1 MTEIKLPNIQKATS
15 SDHWSL
21 ASNQYPSGKFPKV
34 SIGIPHPRSDSVSR
48 SRDVAAAAAAA
59 PAFERNLSQRTD
71 GRSRPPKA
79 NNASLRV
86 SQEAANHGGSATE
99 APEAAHVKVSLSQPD
114 DHARE
119 QTGTFSFGTR
129 KEQGSQLDQLQ
140 KTSVV
145 NSQGKRRVESAD
157 KTKPN
162 SEVLRMKLWG
172 ILGTSQTKQAVASPN
187 PEDIERPDQPKS
199 LTANGPSSGIKKV
212 YTSRF
217 PDIIKTPDLLNCQ
230 TATYAKSKPSSDPIE
245 SDSDTPQVV
254 EVRPVTRTLGRT
266 KAPAASKKQ
275 DKSQS
280 AKKPLSTS
288 RSAPKQKTLDSV
300 FVFDEKCTP
309 KTVGKSANGNSR
321 CLRNLRSSNRKAKLE
336 LKKVHCSDKISDKI
350 TQDAREGQQSS
361 RNAASENKGEKTTSF
376 SSLSRTGKTA
386 ESRSRSP
393 TRERRL
399 NGAKVGL
406 QKTHLSEKL
415 LPTTLNEGED
425 KLSSQNISSKSK
437 ENYSSLLHRKENSNL
452 SKASDRSPQAHK
464 PAGNTFSL
472 PPSGAASPS
481 PEPKMYP
488 WGNEA
493 SPQINGKPSGAAS
506 PSPEPKMYPW
516 DNEASPQING
526 KPSGAASPSPEAKKY
541 PWDNEASP
549 QINGKPSGA
558 ASPSPEAKKYPWD
571 NEASPQINGKLGE
584 KFASPL
590 AARFRDMGDEFA
602 SPTFATNVNGYHN
615 RSKVLHDDT
624 YSPKYPKSVN
634 RSRSS
639 SFASDPGSE
648 PLDGMDKTY
657 ELPKSESP
665 NTSEE
670 RENKKQ
676 PYLSPILPTED
687 EMAQTSIPSFGKG
700 YKTRKWLSDVDSPDK
715 SPTENLDKK
724 SHLKEGK
731 RGKRRL
737 PSPVPFATSG
747 TQETM
752 MSDKE
757 PVQCPD
763 DYLNR
768 AFDELLLVL
777 GRFQTKI
784 KSETRNRSSEI
795 LAGTGEII
803 RQHLEGVEVQMQDD
817 VDKLVNAGKSK
828 RKRLN
833 STFEEQQEQL
843 RILHEKFKEE
853 VNQQLLGCKN
863 SLEEFEAYHAELK
876 AVAEK
881 QKASHKKLLQHAESR
896 VGSQLNDAEIKIA
909 KVQKRARKKMNGL
922 KHVLKELI
930 MDTAD

>member
-1 MTEIKLPNIQKATS
+1 MHGDGLWKRSPPSADLRHRLHRPDATTGQTPLRS
-15 SDHWSL
+15 C
-21 ASNQYPSGKFPKV
+21 PSR
-34 SIGIPHPRSDSVSR
+34 PRSRPPPPRRAPHEPTAGAAKVPRARTSADRPYVDAGGTRRTRALTLVNLVYYYPGSCNDGDRAAEYAESCIKTGSVSG
-48 SRDVAAAAAAA
+48 SRDAAAAAAAA
-59 PAFERNLSQRTD
+59 PAFERNPSQGTD

-79 NNASLRV
+79 KGHNASLRV

-99 APEAAHVKVSLSQPD
+99 APEAAHVRGSLSQPD

-140 KTSVV
+140 KTAFVT
-145 NSQGKRRVESAD
+145 SQ
-157 KTKPN
+157 TKPN

-187 PEDIERPDQPKS
+187 LEDIETPDQPKS
-199 LTANGPSSGIKKV
+199 LTTNVPSLGIKKV

-254 EVRPVTRTLGRT
+254 EIRPVTRNLGRK

-280 AKKPLSTS
+280 AKKPLPTS
-288 RSAPKQKTLDSV
+288 RSAPKQKKLDSV

-309 KTVGKSANGNSR
+309 KTVGKSANGNSG
-321 CLRNLRSSNRKAKLE
+321 CLRNLRSSSRKAKAE
-336 LKKVHCSDKISDKI
+336 LKKVHCSDTISDKI
-350 TQDAREGQQSS
+350 TQDARGQLSS
-361 RNAASENKGEKTTSF
+361 RNAPSENKGEKTTSL

-393 TRERRL
+393 TREKRL
-399 NGAKVGL
+399 NGMAKVGP
-406 QKTHLSEKL
+406 QKMQLSEKL
-415 LPTTLNEGED
+415 LPKTLNEGED
-425 KLSSQNISSKSK
+425 KLSSQKISSKSK
-437 ENYSSLLHRKENSNL
+437 ENYSSVPHRKENSNL
-452 SKASDRSPQAHK
+452 SKASVRSPQAHK
-464 PAGNTFSL
+464 PVGNNLKS
-472 PPSGAASPS
+472 PPSGAAAASPS
-481 PEPKMYP
+481 PEPK
-488 WGNEA
+488 
-493 SPQINGKPSGAAS
+493 I
-506 PSPEPKMYPW
+506 
-516 DNEASPQING
+516 
-526 KPSGAASPSPEAKKY
+526 
-541 PWDNEASP
+541 
-549 QINGKPSGA
+549 
-558 ASPSPEAKKYPWD
+558 
-571 NEASPQINGKLGE
+571 
-584 KFASPL
+584 
-590 AARFRDMGDEFA
+590 
-602 SPTFATNVNGYHN
+602 
-615 RSKVLHDDT
+615 
-624 YSPKYPKSVN
+624 PKYPKSVN

-639 SFASDPGSE
+639 SYASDPGSE
-648 PLDGMDKTY
+648 PSDGMDKTY

-665 NTSEE
+665 NSSEE

-676 PYLSPILPTED
+676 PDLSPILPTED
-687 EMAQTSIPSFGKG
+687 ETAQISVPSFGKG
-700 YKTRKWLSDVDSPDK
+700 YKSRKWLSDVDSPDK
-715 SPTENLDKK
+715 SPPLKLDRK
-724 SHLKEGK
+724 SRDGK
-731 RGKRRL
+731 RAKRRL

-747 TQETM
+747 TEETI
-752 MSDKE
+752 MSEKE

-763 DYLNR
+763 DYLTR

-795 LAGTGEII
+795 LSATGEII

-843 RILHEKFKEE
+843 RVLHEKFKEE

-863 SLEEFEAYHAELK
+863 SLEELEAYHSELK
-876 AVAEK
+876 GVAEK
-881 QKASHKKLLQHAESR
+881 QKASHKKLLQQAESR
-896 VGSQLNDAEIKIA
+896 VGTQLNDAEIKIA
-909 KVQKRARKKMNGL
+909 KVQKRARRKMNGL

-930 MDTAD
+930 TETAD

>member
-34 SIGIPHPRSDSVSR
+34 SIGILHTRSSS
-48 SRDVAAAAAAA
+48 AAAAAA

-79 NNASLRV
+79 DNASLRV

-99 APEAAHVKVSLSQPD
+99 APEAAHVRVSLSQPD

-140 KTSVV
+140 KTSFV
-145 NSQGKRRVESAD
+145 NSQGKRQVESAD
-157 KTKPN
+157 KTKSN
-162 SEVLRMKLWG
+162 SEVLRMKLRG

-187 PEDIERPDQPKS
+187 PEDIETPDQPKS
-199 LTANGPSSGIKKV
+199 LATNGPSSGIKKV

-254 EVRPVTRTLGRT
+254 EVRPVTRTLGRK

-275 DKSQS
+275 DKNQS

-288 RSAPKQKTLDSV
+288 RSAPKQKTLDNV

-321 CLRNLRSSNRKAKLE
+321 CLRNLRSSNRKAKVE

-350 TQDAREGQQSS
+350 TQDAREGQLSS

-386 ESRSRSP
+386 ESHSRSP
-393 TRERRL
+393 TREKRL
-399 NGAKVGL
+399 NGMAKVGL
-406 QKTHLSEKL
+406 QKMQLSEKL

-425 KLSSQNISSKSK
+425 KVSSQNISSKSK
-437 ENYSSLLHRKENSNL
+437 ENYSSLLHQKENSNL

-464 PAGNTFSL
+464 PAGNTFNL

-541 PWDNEASP
+541 LWE
-549 QINGKPSGA
+549 
-558 ASPSPEAKKYPWD
+558 

-590 AARFRDMGDEFA
+590 ADRFRDMGDDFA
-602 SPTFATNVNGYHN
+602 SPTFATNVNGYHT

-665 NTSEE
+665 NSSEE

-700 YKTRKWLSDVDSPDK
+700 YRTRKWLSDVDSPDK
-715 SPTENLDKK
+715 SPPENLDRK
-724 SHLKEGK
+724 SHLKEG
-731 RGKRRL
+731 
-737 PSPVPFATSG
+737 
-747 TQETM
+747 TQETI

-843 RILHEKFKEE
+843 RVLHEKFKEE

-930 MDTAD
+930 TDTAD

>member
-1 MTEIKLPNIQKATS
+1 MTEIKLPNIQKVTS

-34 SIGIPHPRSDSVSR
+34 SIGIPPPRSDSVSR
-48 SRDVAAAAAAA
+48 SRDVAAAAA

-86 SQEAANHGGSATE
+86 SQEAANHGGSAAQ
-99 APEAAHVKVSLSQPD
+99 APEATHVRVSLTQPD

-140 KTSVV
+140 KAPFV
-145 NSQGKRRVESAD
+145 NSQGKRQMESAD
-157 KTKPN
+157 NTKSN
-162 SEVLRMKLWG
+162 SEVLRMKLRG
-172 ILGTSQTKQAVASPN
+172 ILGTSQTKQAVAPN
-187 PEDIERPDQPKS
+187 PEDIETPDQPKS
-199 LTANGPSSGIKKV
+199 LTTNGPSSGIKKV

-230 TATYAKSKPSSDPIE
+230 TGTYAKSKPSSDPIE

-254 EVRPVTRTLGRT
+254 EMRPVTRTLGRK

-275 DKSQS
+275 DKNQS

-288 RSAPKQKTLDSV
+288 RSAPKQKTQDNV

-309 KTVGKSANGNSR
+309 KTVGKSANGNSG
-321 CLRNLRSSNRKAKLE
+321 CLRNLRSSNRKAKVE

-350 TQDAREGQQSS
+350 TQDAREGQLSS

-376 SSLSRTGKTA
+376 SSLSRAGKTA

-393 TRERRL
+393 TREKRL
-399 NGAKVGL
+399 NGMAKVGL
-406 QKTHLSEKL
+406 QKMQLSEKL
-415 LPTTLNEGED
+415 LPTTLNVGED

-464 PAGNTFSL
+464 PAGNTFNL

-493 SPQINGKPSGAAS
+493 SPQINGK
-506 PSPEPKMYPW
+506 
-516 DNEASPQING
+516 
-526 KPSGAASPSPEAKKY
+526 
-541 PWDNEASP
+541 
-549 QINGKPSGA
+549 
-558 ASPSPEAKKYPWD
+558 
-571 NEASPQINGKLGE
+571 LGE

-590 AARFRDMGDEFA
+590 ADRFRNMGDDFA
-602 SPTFATNVNGYHN
+602 SPTFATNVNGYHT

-648 PLDGMDKTY
+648 PSDEMDKTY
-657 ELPKSESP
+657 DLPKSESP
-665 NTSEE
+665 NSSEE

-676 PYLSPILPTED
+676 PDLSPISPTED

-715 SPTENLDKK
+715 SLENLDRK

-747 TQETM
+747 TQETI

-795 LAGTGEII
+795 LVGTGEII

-843 RILHEKFKEE
+843 RVLHEKFKEE

-876 AVAEK
+876 GVAEK
-881 QKASHKKLLQHAESR
+881 QKASHKKLLQQAESR

-930 MDTAD
+930 TDTAD

>member
-34 SIGIPHPRSDSVSR
+34 SIGILHTRSSS
-48 SRDVAAAAAAA
+48 AAAAAA

-79 NNASLRV
+79 DNASLRV

-99 APEAAHVKVSLSQPD
+99 APEAAHVRVSLSQPD

-140 KTSVV
+140 KTSFV
-145 NSQGKRRVESAD
+145 NSQGKRQVESAD
-157 KTKPN
+157 KTKSN
-162 SEVLRMKLWG
+162 SEVLRMKLRG

-187 PEDIERPDQPKS
+187 PEDIETPDQPKS
-199 LTANGPSSGIKKV
+199 LATNGPSSGIKKV

-254 EVRPVTRTLGRT
+254 EVRPVTRTLGRK

-275 DKSQS
+275 DKNQS

-288 RSAPKQKTLDSV
+288 RSAPKQKTLDNV

-321 CLRNLRSSNRKAKLE
+321 CLRNLRSSNRKAKVE

-350 TQDAREGQQSS
+350 TQDAREGQLSS

-386 ESRSRSP
+386 ESHSRSP
-393 TRERRL
+393 TREKRL
-399 NGAKVGL
+399 NGMAKVGL
-406 QKTHLSEKL
+406 QKMQLSEKL

-425 KLSSQNISSKSK
+425 KVSSQNISSKSK
-437 ENYSSLLHRKENSNL
+437 ENYSSLLHQKENSNL

-464 PAGNTFSL
+464 PAGNTFNL

-493 SPQINGKPSGAAS
+493 SPQINGK
-506 PSPEPKMYPW
+506 
-516 DNEASPQING
+516 
-526 KPSGAASPSPEAKKY
+526 
-541 PWDNEASP
+541 
-549 QINGKPSGA
+549 
-558 ASPSPEAKKYPWD
+558 
-571 NEASPQINGKLGE
+571 LGE

-590 AARFRDMGDEFA
+590 ADRFRDMGDDFA
-602 SPTFATNVNGYHN
+602 SPTFATNVNGYHT

-665 NTSEE
+665 NSSEE

-700 YKTRKWLSDVDSPDK
+700 YRTRKWLSDVDSPDK
-715 SPTENLDKK
+715 SPPENLDRK

-731 RGKRRL
+731 RSKRRL

-747 TQETM
+747 TQETI

-843 RILHEKFKEE
+843 RVLHEKFKEE

-930 MDTAD
+930 TDTAD

>member
-1 MTEIKLPNIQKATS
+1 MTEIKLPNIQKVTS

-34 SIGIPHPRSDSVSR
+34 SIGIPPPRSDSVSR
-48 SRDVAAAAAAA
+48 SRDVAAAAA

-86 SQEAANHGGSATE
+86 SQEAANHGGSAAQ
-99 APEAAHVKVSLSQPD
+99 APEATHVRVSLTQPD

-140 KTSVV
+140 KAPFV
-145 NSQGKRRVESAD
+145 NSQGKRQMESAD
-157 KTKPN
+157 NTKSN
-162 SEVLRMKLWG
+162 SEVLRMKLRG
-172 ILGTSQTKQAVASPN
+172 ILGTSQTKQAVAPN
-187 PEDIERPDQPKS
+187 PEDIETPDQPKS
-199 LTANGPSSGIKKV
+199 LTTNGPSSGIKKV

-230 TATYAKSKPSSDPIE
+230 TGTYAKSKPSSDPIE

-254 EVRPVTRTLGRT
+254 EMRPVTRTLGRK

-275 DKSQS
+275 DKNQS

-288 RSAPKQKTLDSV
+288 RSAPKQKTQDNV

-309 KTVGKSANGNSR
+309 KTVGKSANGNSG
-321 CLRNLRSSNRKAKLE
+321 CLRNLRSSNRKAKVE

-350 TQDAREGQQSS
+350 TQDAREGQLSS

-376 SSLSRTGKTA
+376 SSLSRAGKTA

-393 TRERRL
+393 TREKRL
-399 NGAKVGL
+399 NGMAKVGL
-406 QKTHLSEKL
+406 QKMQLSEKL
-415 LPTTLNEGED
+415 LPTTLNVGED

-464 PAGNTFSL
+464 PAGNTFNL

-493 SPQINGKPSGAAS
+493 SPQINGK
-506 PSPEPKMYPW
+506 
-516 DNEASPQING
+516 
-526 KPSGAASPSPEAKKY
+526 
-541 PWDNEASP
+541 
-549 QINGKPSGA
+549 
-558 ASPSPEAKKYPWD
+558 
-571 NEASPQINGKLGE
+571 LGE

-590 AARFRDMGDEFA
+590 ADRFRNMGDDFA
-602 SPTFATNVNGYHN
+602 SPTFATNVNGYHT

-648 PLDGMDKTY
+648 PSDEMDKTY
-657 ELPKSESP
+657 DLPKSESP
-665 NTSEE
+665 NSSEE

-676 PYLSPILPTED
+676 PDLSPISPTED

-700 YKTRKWLSDVDSPDK
+700 Q
-715 SPTENLDKK
+715 NIN
-724 SHLKEGK
+724 
-731 RGKRRL
+731 
-737 PSPVPFATSG
+737 FATFN
-747 TQETM
+747 T
-752 MSDKE
+752 
-757 PVQCPD
+757 
-763 DYLNR
+763 
-768 AFDELLLVL
+768 
-777 GRFQTKI
+777 
-784 KSETRNRSSEI
+784 
-795 LAGTGEII
+795 
-803 RQHLEGVEVQMQDD
+803 H
-817 VDKLVNAGKSK
+817 
-828 RKRLN
+828 
-833 STFEEQQEQL
+833 
-843 RILHEKFKEE
+843 
-853 VNQQLLGCKN
+853 
-863 SLEEFEAYHAELK
+863 
-876 AVAEK
+876 
-881 QKASHKKLLQHAESR
+881 
-896 VGSQLNDAEIKIA
+896 
-909 KVQKRARKKMNGL
+909 
-922 KHVLKELI
+922 
-930 MDTAD
+930 

>member
-34 SIGIPHPRSDSVSR
+34 SIGILHTRSSS
-48 SRDVAAAAAAA
+48 AAAAAA

-79 NNASLRV
+79 DNASLRV

-99 APEAAHVKVSLSQPD
+99 APEAAHVRVSLSQLD

-140 KTSVV
+140 KTSFV
-145 NSQGKRRVESAD
+145 NSQGKRQVESAD
-157 KTKPN
+157 KTKSN
-162 SEVLRMKLWG
+162 SEVLRMKLRG

-187 PEDIERPDQPKS
+187 PEDIETPDQPKS
-199 LTANGPSSGIKKV
+199 LATNGPSSGIKKV

-254 EVRPVTRTLGRT
+254 EVRPVTRTLGRK

-275 DKSQS
+275 DKNQS

-288 RSAPKQKTLDSV
+288 RSAPKQKTLDNV

-321 CLRNLRSSNRKAKLE
+321 CLRNLRSSNRKAKVE

-350 TQDAREGQQSS
+350 TQDAREGQLSS

-386 ESRSRSP
+386 ESHSRSP
-393 TRERRL
+393 TTEKRL
-399 NGAKVGL
+399 NGMAKVGL
-406 QKTHLSEKL
+406 QKMQLSEKL

-425 KLSSQNISSKSK
+425 KVSSQNISSKSK

-464 PAGNTFSL
+464 PAGNTFNL

-541 PWDNEASP
+541 PWE
-549 QINGKPSGA
+549 
-558 ASPSPEAKKYPWD
+558 

-590 AARFRDMGDEFA
+590 ADRFRDMGDDFA
-602 SPTFATNVNGYHN
+602 SPTFATNVNGYHT

-665 NTSEE
+665 NSSEE

-700 YKTRKWLSDVDSPDK
+700 YRTRRWLSDVDSPDK
-715 SPTENLDKK
+715 SPPENLDRK
-724 SHLKEGK
+724 SHLKEG
-731 RGKRRL
+731 
-737 PSPVPFATSG
+737 
-747 TQETM
+747 TQETI

-843 RILHEKFKEE
+843 RVLHEKFKEE

-930 MDTAD
+930 TDTAD

>member
-15 SDHWSL
+15 SDHWNL

-48 SRDVAAAAAAA
+48 SRDVAAAAAAAA

-187 PEDIERPDQPKS
+187 PEDIERLDQPKS

-493 SPQINGKPSGAAS
+493 SPQINGK
-506 PSPEPKMYPW
+506 
-516 DNEASPQING
+516 
-526 KPSGAASPSPEAKKY
+526 
-541 PWDNEASP
+541 
-549 QINGKPSGA
+549 
-558 ASPSPEAKKYPWD
+558 
-571 NEASPQINGKLGE
+571 LGE

-687 EMAQTSIPSFGKG
+687 EMAQTSIPSFGKE
-700 YKTRKWLSDVDSPDK
+700 YY
-715 SPTENLDKK
+715 
-724 SHLKEGK
+724 
-731 RGKRRL
+731 
-737 PSPVPFATSG
+737 PFCSA
-747 TQETM
+747 
-752 MSDKE
+752 
-757 PVQCPD
+757 
-763 DYLNR
+763 
-768 AFDELLLVL
+768 
-777 GRFQTKI
+777 
-784 KSETRNRSSEI
+784 
-795 LAGTGEII
+795 
-803 RQHLEGVEVQMQDD
+803 
-817 VDKLVNAGKSK
+817 
-828 RKRLN
+828 
-833 STFEEQQEQL
+833 
-843 RILHEKFKEE
+843 
-853 VNQQLLGCKN
+853 
-863 SLEEFEAYHAELK
+863 
-876 AVAEK
+876 
-881 QKASHKKLLQHAESR
+881 
-896 VGSQLNDAEIKIA
+896 
-909 KVQKRARKKMNGL
+909 
-922 KHVLKELI
+922 
-930 MDTAD
+930 

>member
-34 SIGIPHPRSDSVSR
+34 SIGILHTRSSS
-48 SRDVAAAAAAA
+48 AAAAAA

-79 NNASLRV
+79 DNASLRV

-99 APEAAHVKVSLSQPD
+99 APEAAHVRVSLSQLD

-140 KTSVV
+140 KTSFV
-145 NSQGKRRVESAD
+145 NSQGKRQVESAD
-157 KTKPN
+157 KTKSN
-162 SEVLRMKLWG
+162 SEVLRMKLRG

-187 PEDIERPDQPKS
+187 PEDIETPDQPKS
-199 LTANGPSSGIKKV
+199 LATNGPSSGIKKV

-254 EVRPVTRTLGRT
+254 EVRPVTRTLGRK

-275 DKSQS
+275 DKNQS

-288 RSAPKQKTLDSV
+288 RSAPKQKTLDNV

-321 CLRNLRSSNRKAKLE
+321 CLRNLRSSNRKAKVE

-350 TQDAREGQQSS
+350 TQDAREGQLSS

-386 ESRSRSP
+386 ESHSRSP
-393 TRERRL
+393 TTEKRL
-399 NGAKVGL
+399 NGMAKVGL
-406 QKTHLSEKL
+406 QKMQLSEKL

-425 KLSSQNISSKSK
+425 KVSSQNISSKSK

-464 PAGNTFSL
+464 PAGNTFNL

-541 PWDNEASP
+541 PWE
-549 QINGKPSGA
+549 
-558 ASPSPEAKKYPWD
+558 

-590 AARFRDMGDEFA
+590 ADRFRDMGDDFA
-602 SPTFATNVNGYHN
+602 SPTFATNVNGYHT

-665 NTSEE
+665 NSSEE

-700 YKTRKWLSDVDSPDK
+700 YRTRRWLSDVDSPDK
-715 SPTENLDKK
+715 SPPENLDRK
-724 SHLKEGK
+724 SHLKEG
-731 RGKRRL
+731 
-737 PSPVPFATSG
+737 
-747 TQETM
+747 TQETI

-843 RILHEKFKEE
+843 RVLHEKFKEE

-909 KVQKRARKKMNGL
+909 KVQKVRQTLFPREGCRMYRSDANLFK
-922 KHVLKELI
+922 
-930 MDTAD
+930 

>member
-1 MTEIKLPNIQKATS
+1 MTEIKLPNIQKVTS

-34 SIGIPHPRSDSVSR
+34 SIGIPPPRSDSVSR
-48 SRDVAAAAAAA
+48 SRDVAAAAA

-86 SQEAANHGGSATE
+86 SQEAANHGGSAAQ
-99 APEAAHVKVSLSQPD
+99 APEATHVRVSLTQPD

-140 KTSVV
+140 KAPFV
-145 NSQGKRRVESAD
+145 NSQGKRQMESAD
-157 KTKPN
+157 NTKSN
-162 SEVLRMKLWG
+162 SEVLRMKLRG
-172 ILGTSQTKQAVASPN
+172 ILGTSQTKQAVAPN
-187 PEDIERPDQPKS
+187 PEDIETPDQPKS
-199 LTANGPSSGIKKV
+199 LTTNGPSSGIKKV

-230 TATYAKSKPSSDPIE
+230 TGTYAKSKPSSDPIE

-254 EVRPVTRTLGRT
+254 EMRPVTRTLGRK

-275 DKSQS
+275 DKNQS

-288 RSAPKQKTLDSV
+288 RSAPKQKTQDNV

-309 KTVGKSANGNSR
+309 KTVGKSANGNSG
-321 CLRNLRSSNRKAKLE
+321 CLRNLRSSNRKAKVE

-350 TQDAREGQQSS
+350 TQDAREGQLSS
-361 RNAASENKGEKTTSF
+361 RNAASSENKGEKTTSF
-376 SSLSRTGKTA
+376 SSLSRAGKTA

-393 TRERRL
+393 TREKRL
-399 NGAKVGL
+399 NGMAKVGL
-406 QKTHLSEKL
+406 QKMQLSEKL

-464 PAGNTFSL
+464 PAGNTFNL

-493 SPQINGKPSGAAS
+493 SPQINGK
-506 PSPEPKMYPW
+506 
-516 DNEASPQING
+516 
-526 KPSGAASPSPEAKKY
+526 
-541 PWDNEASP
+541 
-549 QINGKPSGA
+549 
-558 ASPSPEAKKYPWD
+558 
-571 NEASPQINGKLGE
+571 LGE

-590 AARFRDMGDEFA
+590 ADRFRNMGDDFA
-602 SPTFATNVNGYHN
+602 SPTFATNVNGYHT

-648 PLDGMDKTY
+648 PSDEMDKTY
-657 ELPKSESP
+657 DLPKSESP
-665 NTSEE
+665 NSSEE

-676 PYLSPILPTED
+676 PDLSPISPTED
-687 EMAQTSIPSFGKG
+687 EMAQTSIPSFGEG

-715 SPTENLDKK
+715 SLENLDRK

-747 TQETM
+747 TQETI

-843 RILHEKFKEE
+843 RVLHEKFKEE

-876 AVAEK
+876 GVAEK
-881 QKASHKKLLQHAESR
+881 QKASHKKLLQQAESR

-930 MDTAD
+930 TDTAD

>member
-1 MTEIKLPNIQKATS
+1 MTEIKLPNIQKVTS

-34 SIGIPHPRSDSVSR
+34 SIGIPPPRSDSVSR
-48 SRDVAAAAAAA
+48 SRDVAAAAA

-86 SQEAANHGGSATE
+86 SQEAANHGGSAAQ
-99 APEAAHVKVSLSQPD
+99 APEATHVRVSLTQPD

-140 KTSVV
+140 KAPFV
-145 NSQGKRRVESAD
+145 NSQGKRQMESAD
-157 KTKPN
+157 NTKSN
-162 SEVLRMKLWG
+162 SEVLRMKLRG
-172 ILGTSQTKQAVASPN
+172 ILGTSQTKQAVAPN
-187 PEDIERPDQPKS
+187 PEDIETPDQPKS
-199 LTANGPSSGIKKV
+199 LTTNGPSSGIKKV

-230 TATYAKSKPSSDPIE
+230 TGTYAKSKPSSDPIE

-254 EVRPVTRTLGRT
+254 EMRPVTRTLGRK

-275 DKSQS
+275 DKNQS

-288 RSAPKQKTLDSV
+288 RSAPKQKTQDNV

-309 KTVGKSANGNSR
+309 KTVGKSANGNSG
-321 CLRNLRSSNRKAKLE
+321 CLRNLRSSNRKAKVE

-350 TQDAREGQQSS
+350 TQDAREGQLSS

-376 SSLSRTGKTA
+376 SSLSRAGKTA

-393 TRERRL
+393 TREKRL
-399 NGAKVGL
+399 NGMAKVGL
-406 QKTHLSEKL
+406 QKMQLSEKL
-415 LPTTLNEGED
+415 LPTTLNVGED

-464 PAGNTFSL
+464 PAGNTFNL

-493 SPQINGKPSGAAS
+493 SPQINGKPSGTAS

-541 PWDNEASP
+541 PWE
-549 QINGKPSGA
+549 
-558 ASPSPEAKKYPWD
+558 

-590 AARFRDMGDEFA
+590 ADRFRNMGDDFA
-602 SPTFATNVNGYHN
+602 SPTFATNVNGYHT

-648 PLDGMDKTY
+648 PSDEMDKTY
-657 ELPKSESP
+657 DLPKSESP
-665 NTSEE
+665 NSSEE

-676 PYLSPILPTED
+676 PDLSPISPTED

-715 SPTENLDKK
+715 SLENLDRK
-724 SHLKEGK
+724 SHLKEG
-731 RGKRRL
+731 
-737 PSPVPFATSG
+737 
-747 TQETM
+747 TQETI

-795 LAGTGEII
+795 LVGTGEII

-843 RILHEKFKEE
+843 RVLHEKFKEE

-876 AVAEK
+876 GVAEK
-881 QKASHKKLLQHAESR
+881 QKASHKKLLQQAESR

-930 MDTAD
+930 TDTAD

>member
-34 SIGIPHPRSDSVSR
+34 SIGIPHPRSSS
-48 SRDVAAAAAAA
+48 AAAAAAA

-79 NNASLRV
+79 NNASLGV

-99 APEAAHVKVSLSQPD
+99 ASEAAHVRVSLSLPD

-140 KTSVV
+140 KTSFV
-145 NSQGKRRVESAD
+145 NSQGKRQVESAD
-157 KTKPN
+157 KTKSN
-162 SEVLRMKLWG
+162 SEVLRMKLRG

-187 PEDIERPDQPKS
+187 PEDIETPDQPKS
-199 LTANGPSSGIKKV
+199 LTTNGPSSGIKKV

-217 PDIIKTPDLLNCQ
+217 PDTIKTPDLLNCQ

-254 EVRPVTRTLGRT
+254 EVRPVTRTLGRK

-275 DKSQS
+275 DKNQS

-288 RSAPKQKTLDSV
+288 RSAPKQNTLDNV

-309 KTVGKSANGNSR
+309 KTVGKSANGNSG
-321 CLRNLRSSNRKAKLE
+321 CLRNLRSSNRKAKVE

-350 TQDAREGQQSS
+350 TQDAREGQLSS
-361 RNAASENKGEKTTSF
+361 RNAASENKGEKSTSF

-386 ESRSRSP
+386 ESCSRSP
-393 TRERRL
+393 TREKRL
-399 NGAKVGL
+399 NGMAKVGL
-406 QKTHLSEKL
+406 QKMQLSEKL

-464 PAGNTFSL
+464 PAGNTFNL

-526 KPSGAASPSPEAKKY
+526 KSSGAASLSPEAKKY
-541 PWDNEASP
+541 PWE
-549 QINGKPSGA
+549 
-558 ASPSPEAKKYPWD
+558 

-590 AARFRDMGDEFA
+590 ADRFRDMGDDFA
-602 SPTFATNVNGYHN
+602 SPTFATNVNGYHT

-634 RSRSS
+634 RSRSG

-648 PLDGMDKTY
+648 PSDEMDKTY
-657 ELPKSESP
+657 DLPKSESP
-665 NTSEE
+665 NSSEE

-676 PYLSPILPTED
+676 PDLSPISPTED
-687 EMAQTSIPSFGKG
+687 EMAQISIPSFGKG

-715 SPTENLDKK
+715 SPPENLDRK
-724 SHLKEGK
+724 SHLKEG
-731 RGKRRL
+731 
-737 PSPVPFATSG
+737 
-747 TQETM
+747 TQETI

-843 RILHEKFKEE
+843 RVLHEKFKEE

-930 MDTAD
+930 TDTAD

>member
-34 SIGIPHPRSDSVSR
+34 SIGILHTRSSS
-48 SRDVAAAAAAA
+48 AAAAAA

-79 NNASLRV
+79 DNASLRV

-99 APEAAHVKVSLSQPD
+99 APEAAHVRVSLSQPD

-140 KTSVV
+140 KTSFV
-145 NSQGKRRVESAD
+145 NSQGKRQVESAD
-157 KTKPN
+157 KTKSN
-162 SEVLRMKLWG
+162 SEVLRMKLRG

-187 PEDIERPDQPKS
+187 PEDIETPDQPKS
-199 LTANGPSSGIKKV
+199 LATNGPSSGIKKV

-254 EVRPVTRTLGRT
+254 EVRPVTRTLGRK

-275 DKSQS
+275 DKNQS

-288 RSAPKQKTLDSV
+288 RSAPKQKTLDNV

-321 CLRNLRSSNRKAKLE
+321 CLRNLRSSNRKAKVE

-350 TQDAREGQQSS
+350 TQDAREGQLSS

-386 ESRSRSP
+386 ESHSRSP
-393 TRERRL
+393 TREKRL
-399 NGAKVGL
+399 NGMAKVGL
-406 QKTHLSEKL
+406 QKMQLSEKL

-425 KLSSQNISSKSK
+425 KVSSQNISSKSK
-437 ENYSSLLHRKENSNL
+437 ENYSSLLHQKENSNL

-464 PAGNTFSL
+464 PAGNTFNL

-541 PWDNEASP
+541 LWE
-549 QINGKPSGA
+549 
-558 ASPSPEAKKYPWD
+558 

-590 AARFRDMGDEFA
+590 ADRFRDMGDDFA
-602 SPTFATNVNGYHN
+602 SPTFATNVNGYHT

-665 NTSEE
+665 NSSEE

-700 YKTRKWLSDVDSPDK
+700 YRTRKWLSDVDSPDK
-715 SPTENLDKK
+715 SPPENLDRK
-724 SHLKEGK
+724 SHLKEG
-731 RGKRRL
+731 
-737 PSPVPFATSG
+737 
-747 TQETM
+747 TQETI

-828 RKRLN
+828 RKR
-833 STFEEQQEQL
+833 
-843 RILHEKFKEE
+843 
-853 VNQQLLGCKN
+853 
-863 SLEEFEAYHAELK
+863 
-876 AVAEK
+876 
-881 QKASHKKLLQHAESR
+881 
-896 VGSQLNDAEIKIA
+896 
-909 KVQKRARKKMNGL
+909 
-922 KHVLKELI
+922 
-930 MDTAD
+930 

>member
-1 MTEIKLPNIQKATS
+1 MTEIKLPNIQKVTS

-34 SIGIPHPRSDSVSR
+34 SIGIPPPRSDSVSR
-48 SRDVAAAAAAA
+48 SRDVAAAAA

-86 SQEAANHGGSATE
+86 SQEAANHGGSAAQ
-99 APEAAHVKVSLSQPD
+99 APEATHVRVSLTQPD

-140 KTSVV
+140 KAPFV
-145 NSQGKRRVESAD
+145 NSQGKRQMESAD
-157 KTKPN
+157 NTKSN
-162 SEVLRMKLWG
+162 SEVLRMKLRG
-172 ILGTSQTKQAVASPN
+172 ILGTSQTKQAVAPN
-187 PEDIERPDQPKS
+187 PEDIETPDQPKS
-199 LTANGPSSGIKKV
+199 LTTNGPSSGIKKV

-230 TATYAKSKPSSDPIE
+230 TGTYAKSKPSSDPIE

-254 EVRPVTRTLGRT
+254 EMRPVTRTLGRK

-275 DKSQS
+275 DKNQS

-288 RSAPKQKTLDSV
+288 RSAPKQKTQDNV

-309 KTVGKSANGNSR
+309 KTVGKSANGNSG
-321 CLRNLRSSNRKAKLE
+321 CLRNLRSSNRKAKVE

-350 TQDAREGQQSS
+350 TQDAREGQLSS

-376 SSLSRTGKTA
+376 SSLSRAGKTA

-393 TRERRL
+393 TREKRL
-399 NGAKVGL
+399 NGMAKVGL
-406 QKTHLSEKL
+406 QKMQLSEKL
-415 LPTTLNEGED
+415 LPTTLNVGED

-464 PAGNTFSL
+464 PAGNTFNL

-493 SPQINGKPSGAAS
+493 SPQINGK
-506 PSPEPKMYPW
+506 
-516 DNEASPQING
+516 
-526 KPSGAASPSPEAKKY
+526 
-541 PWDNEASP
+541 
-549 QINGKPSGA
+549 
-558 ASPSPEAKKYPWD
+558 
-571 NEASPQINGKLGE
+571 LGE

-590 AARFRDMGDEFA
+590 ADRFRNMGDDFA
-602 SPTFATNVNGYHN
+602 SPTFATNVNGYHT

-648 PLDGMDKTY
+648 PSDEMDKTY
-657 ELPKSESP
+657 DLPKSESP
-665 NTSEE
+665 NSSEE

-676 PYLSPILPTED
+676 PDLSPISPTED

-715 SPTENLDKK
+715 SLENLDRK

-747 TQETM
+747 TQETI

-795 LAGTGEII
+795 LVGTGEII

-843 RILHEKFKEE
+843 RVLHEKFKEE

-876 AVAEK
+876 GVAEK
-881 QKASHKKLLQHAESR
+881 QK
-896 VGSQLNDAEIKIA
+896 
-909 KVQKRARKKMNGL
+909 
-922 KHVLKELI
+922 
-930 MDTAD
+930 

>member
-15 SDHWSL
+15 SDHWNL

-48 SRDVAAAAAAA
+48 SRDVAAAAAAAA

-187 PEDIERPDQPKS
+187 PEDIERLDQPKS

-493 SPQINGKPSGAAS
+493 SPQINGK
-506 PSPEPKMYPW
+506 
-516 DNEASPQING
+516 
-526 KPSGAASPSPEAKKY
+526 
-541 PWDNEASP
+541 
-549 QINGKPSGA
+549 
-558 ASPSPEAKKYPWD
+558 
-571 NEASPQINGKLGE
+571 LGE

-700 YKTRKWLSDVDSPDK
+700 YKTRKRLSDVDSPDK

-881 QKASHKKLLQHAESR
+881 QK
-896 VGSQLNDAEIKIA
+896 
-909 KVQKRARKKMNGL
+909 
-922 KHVLKELI
+922 
-930 MDTAD
+930 

>member
-15 SDHWSL
+15 SDHWNL

-48 SRDVAAAAAAA
+48 SRDVAAAAAAAA

-187 PEDIERPDQPKS
+187 PEDIERLDQPKS

-493 SPQINGKPSGAAS
+493 SPQINGK
-506 PSPEPKMYPW
+506 
-516 DNEASPQING
+516 
-526 KPSGAASPSPEAKKY
+526 
-541 PWDNEASP
+541 
-549 QINGKPSGA
+549 
-558 ASPSPEAKKYPWD
+558 
-571 NEASPQINGKLGE
+571 LGE

-700 YKTRKWLSDVDSPDK
+700 Q
-715 SPTENLDKK
+715 NIN
-724 SHLKEGK
+724 
-731 RGKRRL
+731 
-737 PSPVPFATSG
+737 FATFN
-747 TQETM
+747 T
-752 MSDKE
+752 
-757 PVQCPD
+757 
-763 DYLNR
+763 
-768 AFDELLLVL
+768 
-777 GRFQTKI
+777 
-784 KSETRNRSSEI
+784 
-795 LAGTGEII
+795 
-803 RQHLEGVEVQMQDD
+803 H
-817 VDKLVNAGKSK
+817 
-828 RKRLN
+828 
-833 STFEEQQEQL
+833 
-843 RILHEKFKEE
+843 
-853 VNQQLLGCKN
+853 
-863 SLEEFEAYHAELK
+863 
-876 AVAEK
+876 
-881 QKASHKKLLQHAESR
+881 
-896 VGSQLNDAEIKIA
+896 
-909 KVQKRARKKMNGL
+909 
-922 KHVLKELI
+922 
-930 MDTAD
+930 